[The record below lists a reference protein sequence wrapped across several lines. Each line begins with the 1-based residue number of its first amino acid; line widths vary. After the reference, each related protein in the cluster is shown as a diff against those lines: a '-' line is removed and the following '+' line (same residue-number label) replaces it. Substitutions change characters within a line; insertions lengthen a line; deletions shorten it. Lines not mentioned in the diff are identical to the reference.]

1 MIDIKSLNR
10 EMCPRLVRISRLRI
24 LVRILTIIVYTAI
37 LCWFAYCTFLS
48 FFGWRIGYE
57 PSGNSNTW
65 VYFMG
70 GFGVFCVLHFAL
82 MNSMTNLK
90 DHEIRIMRK
99 ALRQM
104 FPNATYSANSS
115 VSYRMLKD
123 SALFGLFNMEDNPIV
138 ATGYGCIKF
147 QDEDHSTSIY
157 DIGVT
162 SDKAAHAM
170 YHLPVLGYL
179 MILYRTMV
187 RPIFGTT
194 IESSQHS
201 FRGMFG
207 AYPGLGECKGNV
219 ILLPDHLEDKIGYFA
234 HSIQSYKHKNGAR
247 HVILEDPEFE
257 NLFEVYADDEVEARK
272 ILTPAIMRR
281 ITKLRQSFGKDMML
295 SFSGNMCYYAVPI
308 PNGFLRPSRKAVK
321 DRELFEQI
329 FQEINLAYRLQEI
342 SFPSFP
348 VHLI

>member
-1 MIDIKSLNR
+1 MTTRDMIDIKSLNR

-24 LVRILTIIVYTAI
+24 LVRILTIIVYTVT

-65 VYFMG
+65 VYFIG

-90 DHEIRIMRK
+90 DYEIRIMRK

-162 SDKAAHAM
+162 SDKADHAM

-321 DRELFEQI
+321 DRELFKQI
-329 FQEINLAYRLQEI
+329 FQEINLVNCLT
-342 SFPSFP
+342 S
-348 VHLI
+348 L

>member
-1 MIDIKSLNR
+1 
-10 EMCPRLVRISRLRI
+10 
-24 LVRILTIIVYTAI
+24 TIIVYTAT

-65 VYFMG
+65 VYFIG

-90 DHEIRIMRK
+90 DYEIRIIRK

-257 NLFEVYADDEVEARK
+257 NLFEVYADDEVEARQ
-272 ILTPAIMRR
+272 ILTPAIMWR

>member
-10 EMCPRLVRISRLRI
+10 EMCPQLVRISKLRI
-24 LVRILTIIVYTAI
+24 IVRILTIIVYTAT
-37 LCWFAYCTFLS
+37 LCWFAYCLFLS
-48 FFGWRIGYE
+48 FFGWSIGYE
-57 PSGNSNTW
+57 PSGNGNTW
-65 VYFMG
+65 IYIMG
-70 GFGVFCVLHFAL
+70 GFCVFCVLHIAL

-104 FPNATYSANSS
+104 FPDATYLASCS
-115 VSYRMLKD
+115 VSYQMLKD

-147 QDEDHSTSIY
+147 QEQDQSTSIY

-170 YHLPVLGYL
+170 YHLPVIGYL

-187 RPIFGTT
+187 RPIFGAE

-207 AYPGLGECKGNV
+207 TYPGLRECDGNV
-219 ILLPDHLEDKIGYFA
+219 ILLPDHLEDKIGYLA
-234 HSIQSYKHKNGAR
+234 HSIQSYKQQNGAR
-247 HVILEDPEFE
+247 HVILEDAEFE

-295 SFSGNMCYYAVPI
+295 SFSGNRCYYAVPI
-308 PNGFLRPSRKAVK
+308 PNGFLRPSRRAVK

-329 FQEINLAYRLQEI
+329 FQEINLAYRLPKELT
-342 SFPSFP
+342 
-348 VHLI
+348 LI

>member
-24 LVRILTIIVYTAI
+24 LVRLLTIIVYTAT

-90 DHEIRIMRK
+90 NHEIRIMRK

-281 ITKLRQSFGKDMML
+281 ITILRQSFGKDMML